1 MQRGAY
7 ARLRWRS
14 QSVYI
19 CIEFLWSCKVDLWNN
34 QPISTHILFLPFQQR
49 LAIMK
54 TFLTVTSGSV
64 RVPLVLTMA
73 IFVLGNIPVMNA
85 QELSNQLVTP
95 PERENTFQ
103 SITDSFSI
111 AIPDGW
117 VLQDVYNTDT
127 DTLLDEMMQGSRL
140 LAQLC
145 PEEQAVADIEGT
157 HTCEESNES
166 VYIQRYPS
174 LADEPEFAS
183 IINSNITNEDLLD
196 YHMVKLQKLGYGE
209 INILQKSN
217 LTINV
222 TDTEINK
229 TIAIVPANL
238 IEMRYN
244 NANSS
249 DMIGY
254 FMLAATNVTSNV
266 GIISGYSLSY
276 EADAATF
283 PSGRPPEL
291 IQWIFQSFEFLKK
304 ARVGE
309 LATQDDEDNED
320 YNNYA
325 VPSKGGPTQY
335 PDNLLFPSVGP
346 PNQTNA
352 NTSNSRSLQQ

>member
-1 MQRGAY
+1 
-7 ARLRWRS
+7 
-14 QSVYI
+14 
-19 CIEFLWSCKVDLWNN
+19 
-34 QPISTHILFLPFQQR
+34 
-49 LAIMK
+49 MK

-73 IFVLGNIPVMNA
+73 IFLLGNIPVMNA
-85 QELSNQLVTP
+85 QVLSDQPVTSRELES
-95 PERENTFQ
+95 TFQ

-117 VLQDVYNTDT
+117 VLKDVYNTET

-145 PEEQAVADIEGT
+145 PEEQTVADIEGT
-157 HTCEESNES
+157 HRCEGSNES
-166 VYIQRYPS
+166 VYIQRYPN

-196 YHMVKLQKLGYGE
+196 YHIVKLKKLGYSE
-209 INILQKSN
+209 ISILQKSN
-217 LTINV
+217 MTINV
-222 TDTEINK
+222 TDTETNE

-249 DMIGY
+249 DTRGY
-254 FMLAATNVTSNV
+254 FMLAATNVTSDV

-283 PSGRPPEL
+283 PSGGPPEFWVSQKSKRRR
-291 IQWIFQSFEFLKK
+291 INN
-304 ARVGE
+304 AR
-309 LATQDDEDNED
+309 
-320 YNNYA
+320 
-325 VPSKGGPTQY
+325 
-335 PDNLLFPSVGP
+335 
-346 PNQTNA
+346 
-352 NTSNSRSLQQ
+352 R

>member
-14 QSVYI
+14 QSVYT

-34 QPISTHILFLPFQQR
+34 QPISTHILFLPFQHR

-64 RVPLVLTMA
+64 RIPLVLTMA

-85 QELSNQLVTP
+85 QVLSNQPVTP

-111 AIPDGW
+111 TIPDGW

-127 DTLLDEMMQGSRL
+127 YTLLDEMMQGSRL

-157 HTCEESNES
+157 HRCEESNES
-166 VYIQRYPS
+166 VYIQRYPN

-304 ARVGE
+304 AREGE

-335 PDNLLFPSVGP
+335 PENLLFPSVGP
-346 PNQTNA
+346 PDQTNA

>member
-14 QSVYI
+14 QSVYT

-54 TFLTVTSGSV
+54 TFLTVTSESV
-64 RVPLVLTMA
+64 SVPLVLTMA

-85 QELSNQLVTP
+85 QVLSNQPVTP

-127 DTLLDEMMQGSRL
+127 YTLLDEMMQGSRL

-157 HTCEESNES
+157 HRCEESNES
-166 VYIQRYPS
+166 VYIQRYPN

-229 TIAIVPANL
+229 TVAIVPANL

-304 ARVGE
+304 AREGE

-335 PDNLLFPSVGP
+335 PENLLFPSVGP
-346 PNQTNA
+346 PDQTNV
-352 NTSNSRSLQQ
+352 NSSNSRSLQQ

>member
-1 MQRGAY
+1 
-7 ARLRWRS
+7 
-14 QSVYI
+14 
-19 CIEFLWSCKVDLWNN
+19 
-34 QPISTHILFLPFQQR
+34 
-49 LAIMK
+49 MK

-64 RVPLVLTMA
+64 RLPLVLTIA
-73 IFVLGNIPVMNA
+73 IFLLGNIPVMNA
-85 QELSNQLVTP
+85 QVLSNQPVTP
-95 PERENTFQ
+95 QERENTFQ

-157 HTCEESNES
+157 HSCEESNES
-166 VYIQRYPS
+166 VYIQRYPN
-174 LADEPEFAS
+174 LADEPEFTS

-196 YHMVKLQKLGYGE
+196 YHIVKLQKLGYSE
-209 INILQKSN
+209 ISILQKSN

-222 TDTEINK
+222 TDTETNE

-249 DMIGY
+249 DTRGH

-283 PSGRPPEL
+283 PSGGPPEL

-304 ARVGE
+304 AREGE
-309 LATQDDEDNED
+309 LTTQDDEDNED
-320 YNNYA
+320 YNIYA
-325 VPSKGGPTQY
+325 VPSKGGPTLY
-335 PDNLLFPSVGP
+335 PENLLFPSVGP
-346 PNQTNA
+346 PDQTNA

>member
-1 MQRGAY
+1 
-7 ARLRWRS
+7 
-14 QSVYI
+14 
-19 CIEFLWSCKVDLWNN
+19 
-34 QPISTHILFLPFQQR
+34 
-49 LAIMK
+49 MK
-54 TFLTVTSGSV
+54 MFLTVTSGSV

-85 QELSNQLVTP
+85 QVLSNQPVTP

-157 HTCEESNES
+157 YRCEESNES
-166 VYIQRYPS
+166 VYIQRYPN

-291 IQWIFQSFEFLKK
+291 IEWIFQSFEFLKK
-304 ARVGE
+304 AREGE
-309 LATQDDEDNED
+309 LATQDNEDNED

-325 VPSKGGPTQY
+325 IPSKGGPTQY
-335 PDNLLFPSVGP
+335 PENLLLPSAGLLD
-346 PNQTNA
+346 QTNA
-352 NTSNSRSLQQ
+352 NTSSSRSKQQ

>member
-1 MQRGAY
+1 
-7 ARLRWRS
+7 
-14 QSVYI
+14 
-19 CIEFLWSCKVDLWNN
+19 
-34 QPISTHILFLPFQQR
+34 
-49 LAIMK
+49 MK
-54 TFLTVTSGSV
+54 TFLTITSGSV
-64 RVPLVLTMA
+64 KFPLVLTIA
-73 IFVLGNIPVMNA
+73 IFLLGNIPVMNA
-85 QELSNQLVTP
+85 QVLSNQPETP
-95 PERENTFQ
+95 QERENTFQ

-140 LAQLC
+140 LVQLC

-157 HTCEESNES
+157 HSCEESNES
-166 VYIQRYPS
+166 VYIQRYPN
-174 LADEPEFAS
+174 LADEPEFTS

-196 YHMVKLQKLGYGE
+196 YHIVKLQKLGYSE
-209 INILQKSN
+209 ISILQKSN

-222 TDTEINK
+222 TDTETNE

-238 IEMRYN
+238 IDMRYN

-249 DMIGY
+249 DTRGH

-283 PSGRPPEL
+283 PSGGPPEL

-304 ARVGE
+304 AREGE
-309 LATQDDEDNED
+309 LTTQDDEDNED
-320 YNNYA
+320 YNIYA

-335 PDNLLFPSVGP
+335 PENLLFPSVGP
-346 PNQTNA
+346 PDQTNA
-352 NTSNSRSLQQ
+352 STSNSRSLQQ

>member
-7 ARLRWRS
+7 ARSRWRS
-14 QSVYI
+14 QSVYT
-19 CIEFLWSCKVDLWNN
+19 CIEFHWSCKVNLWNN

-54 TFLTVTSGSV
+54 TFLTVTSESV

-85 QELSNQLVTP
+85 QVLSNQPVTP

-157 HTCEESNES
+157 HRCEESNES
-166 VYIQRYPS
+166 VYIQRYPN

-304 ARVGE
+304 AREGE

-335 PDNLLFPSVGP
+335 PENLLFPSVGP
-346 PNQTNA
+346 PDQTNA
-352 NTSNSRSLQQ
+352 NSSNSRSLQQ

>member
-1 MQRGAY
+1 
-7 ARLRWRS
+7 
-14 QSVYI
+14 
-19 CIEFLWSCKVDLWNN
+19 
-34 QPISTHILFLPFQQR
+34 
-49 LAIMK
+49 MK

-85 QELSNQLVTP
+85 QVLSNQPVTP

-111 AIPDGW
+111 TIPDGW

-127 DTLLDEMMQGSRL
+127 YTLLDEMMQGSRL

-157 HTCEESNES
+157 HRCEESNES
-166 VYIQRYPS
+166 VYIQRYPN

-304 ARVGE
+304 AREGE

-335 PDNLLFPSVGP
+335 PENLLFPSVGP
-346 PNQTNA
+346 PDQTNA